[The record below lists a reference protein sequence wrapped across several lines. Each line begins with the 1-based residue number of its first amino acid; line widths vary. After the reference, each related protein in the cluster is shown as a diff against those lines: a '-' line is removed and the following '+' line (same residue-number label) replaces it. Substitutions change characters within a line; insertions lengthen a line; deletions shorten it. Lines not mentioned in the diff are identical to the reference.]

1 MLENQGLQLD
11 ISDEA
16 LNLIAENGYDP
27 VYGARP
33 LKRLIQQEITDEI
46 AKMILGDKLTA
57 GDIIKVGTSDNKFT
71 FNILKPE
78 VVK

>member
-1 MLENQGLQLD
+1 MLQNQGLQLD

-46 AKMILGDKLTA
+46 AKTILGDKLIT
-57 GDIIKVGTSDNKFT
+57 GDIIKVSTSDNKFT

-78 VVK
+78 EVK